1 MLGTKSET
9 KLRVKKASEMISL
22 DSKKLPRPK
31 QIILEKE
38 RKMVIKSL
46 EINNFRGI
54 KNLHFDFSKKIN
66 VFSGR
71 NGIGKTSVIDS
82 IMWVLC
88 DETLVY
94 EKQNADNR
102 NTNNLR
108 DVVNVALELANET
121 TSYKLERNYYDT
133 YKEDLNGNFTFAR
146 TVNEFKINGAKYGS
160 KEYFDFIKYN
170 ILKLD
175 RNVII
180 PKEFNIIRAIVD
192 FNYFGKID
200 YKIARSF
207 LENILGLESDEEIL
221 QDEKFALVKKE
232 LQMQKYDVTKTV
244 SKLKSDLESGKNIIA
259 SQSATLKQYEEEYD
273 EEKYSKL
280 IGLQEERNNLI
291 NTKVAENTEI
301 LGLNR
306 LLQEVEE
313 NIKAEEKGTTEAIFE
328 AQNKIS
334 NLSNKGISID
344 YTVQNKGLEIKSLL
358 DHNKQI
364 ASMIEQNEKKL
375 EGLQNRTL
383 PKTECPNCGYQLNA
397 DEVKKFEENLKI
409 EKNKIVSEN
418 ELAKQ
423 SIEENKN
430 KCEELLKEIDD
441 LKKNKDEL
449 GEQYFAEKEKL
460 DNLRNDKGTDLLQI
474 LKNRKIELANQIAEK
489 TNELID
495 EKDKKMRELNAQI
508 EGSLSQ
514 VGLPQKIED
523 LKKTIKNN
531 KLIANNIE
539 ICIDLAKEFKRTKIA
554 KIKDKVNEV
563 FPQLDIEILEENQ
576 NTGTIKEVCYLKLHN
591 TEYKGIND
599 GHRKMIGITFIEN
612 IKQKLQLENLPII
625 FDKLADV
632 DREMLQK
639 ISDITKSQIFTTKV
653 GEEEEITLL

>member
-1 MLGTKSET
+1 
-9 KLRVKKASEMISL
+9 
-22 DSKKLPRPK
+22 
-31 QIILEKE
+31 
-38 RKMVIKSL
+38 MVIKSL

-121 TSYKLERNYYDT
+121 TSYKLERNYYDA

-244 SKLKSDLESGKNIIA
+244 SKLKSDLENGKNIIA

-375 EGLQNRTL
+375 EELQNRTL

-397 DEVKKFEENLKI
+397 DEVKKFEENLEI

-495 EKDKKMRELNAQI
+495 EKDEKMRELNAQI

-531 KLIANNIE
+531 KFIANNIE

-632 DREMLQK
+632 DHEMLQK

>member
-1 MLGTKSET
+1 
-9 KLRVKKASEMISL
+9 
-22 DSKKLPRPK
+22 
-31 QIILEKE
+31 
-38 RKMVIKSL
+38 MVIKSL

-121 TSYKLERNYYDT
+121 TSYKLERNYYDS

-200 YKIARSF
+200 YKIARNF

-375 EGLQNRTL
+375 EELQNRTL

-632 DREMLQK
+632 DHEMLQK

-653 GEEEEITLL
+653 GEEEEMTLL

>member
-1 MLGTKSET
+1 
-9 KLRVKKASEMISL
+9 MISL
-22 DSKKLPRPK
+22 NSRKLPKPEK
-31 QIILEKE
+31 IILEKE
-38 RKMVIKSL
+38 RKMIIKSL
-46 EINNFRGI
+46 EISNFRGI

-108 DVVNVALELANET
+108 DAVNVSLELANET
-121 TSYKLERNYYDT
+121 MSYKLERNYYDA

-180 PKEFNIIRAIVD
+180 PKEFNIIRSIID
-192 FNYFGKID
+192 YNYFGKID

-207 LENILGLESDEEIL
+207 LESILGLESDEEIL
-221 QDEKFALVKKE
+221 QEEKFALVKKE

-244 SKLKSDLESGKNIIA
+244 SKLKSDLENGKNIIA
-259 SQSATLKQYEEEYD
+259 SQSATLKQYEDEYD
-273 EEKYSKL
+273 EEKYNKL
-280 IGLQEERNNLI
+280 TSLQEERNSLI

-375 EGLQNRTL
+375 EELQNRTL

-397 DEVKKFEENLKI
+397 NEVEKFEENLKI
-409 EKNKIVSEN
+409 EKNKINSEN

-430 KCEELLKEIDD
+430 KCEELMKEIDD
-441 LKKNKDEL
+441 LKKEKDEL

-474 LKNRKIELANQIAEK
+474 LKKRKIELCNQITEK

-495 EKDKKMRELNAQI
+495 EKDKKMRELNTQI
-508 EGSLSQ
+508 ESSLSQ

-632 DREMLQK
+632 DCEMLQK
-639 ISDITKSQIFTTKV
+639 IFDITKSQIFTTKV

>member
-1 MLGTKSET
+1 
-9 KLRVKKASEMISL
+9 
-22 DSKKLPRPK
+22 
-31 QIILEKE
+31 
-38 RKMVIKSL
+38 MVIKSL

-121 TSYKLERNYYDT
+121 TSYKLERNYYDS

-328 AQNKIS
+328 TQNKIS

-375 EGLQNRTL
+375 EELQNRTL

-430 KCEELLKEIDD
+430 KCEELMKEIDD

-632 DREMLQK
+632 DHEMLQK